1 MIKKQRIWWL
11 LITCLML
18 ISLLMASCSSSDST
32 ETSSTT
38 SGTTT
43 TTTPG
48 PEMVTDSLGRL
59 VEKPQYGGT
68 MTIPLETPERG
79 LDDNFGSASDCHVL
93 HYVCDSLITG
103 PWEKSPTGS
112 NECSWFGNRST
123 VACMGPRIAESWEF
137 PDSATCIWHLRDDVY
152 WQDKAPMNGRQFVA
166 DDVVFNI
173 NRWFGE
179 GGRLASSAK
188 WFVSIEALDNLTV
201 KIVGDPQRA
210 TIGVLFP
217 TLSNYMHM
225 LPPEVIQQYGD
236 MTNWENVV
244 GTGAFSLQDYV
255 VGSSSTLVRNPDYYM
270 MDPLHPDNRLPYID
284 KLVMLEMT
292 DYSTRLAAF
301 RTGQV
306 DWANL
311 ITADDG
317 DKAIADFPTLKWNF
331 DLNPTAEPIFMR
343 TDMAPFN
350 DVRVRR
356 ALRMAINQDAI
367 VQGLYDGKA
376 EALCYPVA
384 PVADYIAGYTPV
396 SEMPAEIKEIY
407 TYNPTKAKELLTAAG
422 HPNGFTTEILCTSA
436 HEEILSL
443 YIDYWAA
450 IGVTVTMNVKE
461 ASVWTSE
468 MKSKTYNGMG
478 IDVSSLGNPGEFVD
492 YQVLSDGSFHAEN
505 MSRVND
511 AYINDMV
518 KKIAAWDIYTNTAA
532 QFALI
537 KETNLHILSQV
548 YSISPPVPKSYNL
561 WWPWIKSY
569 SGEFCVG
576 HLQKYF
582 FANYLWIDQKLK
594 TSMGH

>member
-1 MIKKQRIWWL
+1 MIKKQGIWSI
-11 LITCLML
+11 LITCLVLSSML
-18 ISLLMASCSSSDST
+18 LASCSGSDST
-32 ETSSTT
+32 ETTT
-38 SGTTT
+38 A
-43 TTTPG
+43 G

-68 MTIPLETPERG
+68 LTIALDTPERG
-79 LDDNFGSASDCHVL
+79 LDDNFGSASDCHIL

-123 VACMGPRIAESWEF
+123 VNCMGPRIAESWEF
-137 PDSATCIWHLRDDVY
+137 PDASTCIWYLRDDVY

-173 NRWFGE
+173 KRWFGE

-188 WFVSIEALDNLTV
+188 WFVSIEAINDFTV
-201 KIVGDPQRA
+201 KIVGDSKRS

-244 GTGAFSLQDYV
+244 GTGAFSLENYT
-255 VGSSSTLVRNPDYYM
+255 VGSSSTLIRNPNYYM
-270 MDPLHPDNRLPYID
+270 MDPLHPENRLPYID

-301 RTGQV
+301 RTGQI

-311 ITADDG
+311 IKPDDG
-317 DKAIADFPTLKWNF
+317 DAAIADFPTIKWNF
-331 DLNPTAEPIFMR
+331 DLDPTAQPIFMR
-343 TDMAPFN
+343 TDTAPFN

-376 EALCYPVA
+376 EGLCYPVA
-384 PVADYIAGYTPV
+384 NVPDYIGGYTPI

-407 TYNPTKAKELLTAAG
+407 TYNPTKAKQLLVDANL
-422 HPNGFTTEILCTSA
+422 PDGFTTEILCTSA

-450 IGVTVTMNVKE
+450 INVKVTMNVKE

-468 MKSKTYNGMG
+468 MKSKKYNGMG
-478 IDVSSLGNPGEFVD
+478 IDTSSLGNPGEFVD
-492 YQVLSDGSFHAEN
+492 YQILSDGSYHAEN
-505 MSRVND
+505 MSLVND
-511 AYINDMV
+511 EYINAQV
-518 KKIAAWDIYTNTAA
+518 KKIAAWDIYTNKAA
-532 QFALI
+532 QDVLI
-537 KETNLHILSQV
+537 KETNLYILGQV
-548 YSISPPVPKSYNL
+548 YSICPPIPKSYTL
-561 WWPWIKSY
+561 WWPWVKSY

-582 FANYLWIDQKLK
+582 FANNLWIDQTLK
-594 TSMGH
+594 QSMGH